1 MPQNASKKVG
11 AKPPTCL
18 DALKASRGRPDAP
31 KTDDFPNARN
41 ISNCRKKSR
50 GAAKYHS
57 KVEAVYCLV
66 GAMSGYWAMSRG
78 VGHRRLGVFGRPR
91 AAGNPCQKTGCVA
104 IRLKESFPGTRAAQI
119 PKVYVSDPS
128 KSRPHVGHRAD
139 VTAQSQRR
147 KVVLQVFA
155 GVGGSWRGGR
165 RPRIRGSGWPAPG
178 EGRRWG
184 PAVRRPPQSGTSRR
198 GPKSGYLQAA
208 LVEIFGPVFRRLSAE
223 LDPRDPSISVGRA
236 PCIHV
241 HELQQFFSHVVTN
254 SDFRQAAFK
263 HPKERSAGLIFDLR
277 CS

>member
-1 MPQNASKKVG
+1 MISQMLETSATVGKSREAQPSTIQKLRPSTVWLGQCRATGPCLEASEIVDWGCSGGPARPGIPARKLGASPSALKKVFQ
-11 AKPPTCL
+11 
-18 DALKASRGRPDAP
+18 AP
-31 KTDDFPNARN
+31 GPLRFP
-41 ISNCRKKSR
+41 KS
-50 GAAKYHS
+50 
-57 KVEAVYCLV
+57 
-66 GAMSGYWAMSRG
+66 M
-78 VGHRRLGVFGRPR
+78 
-91 AAGNPCQKTGCVA
+91 
-104 IRLKESFPGTRAAQI
+104 I
-119 PKVYVSDPS
+119 SDPS
-128 KSRPHVGHRAD
+128 KARPRVGHRAD

-223 LDPRDPSISVGRA
+223 LDPRGPSISVGRA

-254 SDFRQAAFK
+254 SDFCQAAFK